1 MEKHVFTRV
10 RIDAERRTI
19 HVLAKHQVTPGLL
32 RLQFLCESHGTFQS
46 PSADDHVK
54 IFLPVDAGT
63 SSIARDFT
71 PRAWDP
77 LTGTLT
83 IDFAL
88 HPRGPAVDWARDA
101 RIGDSLQMAGPRG
114 STVAPT
120 DFDWTLL
127 IGDSTALPS
136 IARRLDALPPNATV
150 HVIAIVPDIR
160 EESYL
165 ADYETAGITW
175 LLSSTDAA
183 VNLHRVI
190 LALAGTRLPSGDG
203 FIWIAAEESIARGV
217 YRYAQETLAHP
228 KEWIKAAAYW
238 SAGIADGGARI
249 A

>member
-1 MEKHVFTRV
+1 MKQHAFTRV

-19 HVLAKHQVTPGLL
+19 HLLTKDQVTPGML
-32 RLQFLCESHGTFQS
+32 RLQFLCENPGTFQS
-46 PSADDHVK
+46 PSPDDHVK
-54 IFLPVDAGT
+54 VFLPVDGGT

-88 HPRGPAVDWARDA
+88 HPKGPAVDWARDA
-101 RIGDSLQMAGPRG
+101 RIGDSLQMGGPRG
-114 STVAPT
+114 SAVAPT

-136 IARRLDALPPNATV
+136 IARRLDALPRNATV
-150 HVIAIVPDIR
+150 HVIAIVPDIS

-165 ADYETAGITW
+165 AEHETVGITW

-190 LALAGTRLPSGDG
+190 MTLAGTRLPSGDG

-217 YRYAQETLAHP
+217 HRYAQETLSHP
-228 KEWIKAAAYW
+228 KEWIKASAYW
-238 SAGIADGGARI
+238 SAGRADGGARI

>member
-1 MEKHVFTRV
+1 MKQHAFTRV

-19 HVLAKHQVTPGLL
+19 HLLAKHQVTPGML
-32 RLQFLCESHGTFQS
+32 RLQFLCENPGTFQS

-54 IFLPVDAGT
+54 IFLPVDGT
-63 SSIARDFT
+63 AFTIARDFT
-71 PRAWDP
+71 PRAWDAQA
-77 LTGTLT
+77 GTLT

-88 HPRGPAVDWARDA
+88 HPQGPAVDWARDA
-101 RIGDSLQMAGPRG
+101 RIGDILQMGGPRG